1 MQIDSELNV
10 DVAVES
16 QPALY
21 KVRRETWGW
30 HTNGY
35 EEMNPGEQLIDPVVS
50 NRVFKERERL
60 LTKNK
65 DAKISKQSRIMP
77 LLVFDLINKDR
88 VYTQDLD

>member
-10 DVAVES
+10 AVAVES

-21 KVRRETWGW
+21 KISRETWGW

-35 EEMNPGEQLIDPVVS
+35 EGMNPGEQVIDPVVS

-65 DAKISKQSRIMP
+65 DAKISK
-77 LLVFDLINKDR
+77 
-88 VYTQDLD
+88 

>member
-10 DVAVES
+10 AVAVES

-21 KVRRETWGW
+21 KISRETWGW

-77 LLVFDLINKDR
+77 LLEFDLTNKER

>member
-16 QPALY
+16 HPASY
-21 KVRRETWGW
+21 KIRHETWGW

-77 LLVFDLINKDR
+77 LLEFDLTNKDR

>member
-1 MQIDSELNV
+1 MKL
-10 DVAVES
+10 
-16 QPALY
+16 
-21 KVRRETWGW
+21 
-30 HTNGY
+30 
-35 EEMNPGEQLIDPVVS
+35 GEQLIDPVMS
-50 NRVFKERERL
+50 NRVFKEWERL